1 MATVQ
6 RVAEAY
12 ARVERFGRRGFAG
25 GQDHSRLGLDAIAW
39 NRALRREPARR
50 PNKAGLGRR
59 GLRRFSLPFPSL
71 PFPPRVTL
79 HHTRFLTDKPSR
91 ACACACAPP
100 RRCLLNL
107 ARALIVRPRVLSRLR
122 RAPLA
127 TLAQSRHGLAL
138 GFAGFVGAC
147 GSAHG
152 LAVGASRG
160 GGRSGLGL
168 QSNRIGSSRGA
179 LSRWAWSARPRRPPK
194 APEGVGGGAGGRRV
208 RSSDSMVFRWQPSPV
223 RCRSTAC
230 SPCRRNE
237 SIVGSIV
244 GSWLK
249 QDRRLEV
256 RERRAGSQFNE
267 SRESRI
273 RRREAGKRPSRCA
286 PFASAR
292 ASIVPFGADS
302 TAAWRLDV
310 V

>member
-1 MATVQ
+1 MPGWNGLGAG
-6 RVAEAY
+6 ASPEAKII
-12 ARVERFGRRGFAG
+12 A
-25 GQDHSRLGLDAIAW
+25 DLGLTRLLGIERCAA
-39 NRALRREPARR
+39 NRLAGRTR
-50 PNKAGLGRR
+50 PGSVGAACAA
-59 GLRRFSLPFPSL
+59 FPFPSL

-273 RRREAGKRPSRCA
+273 RRREAGKWPSRCA